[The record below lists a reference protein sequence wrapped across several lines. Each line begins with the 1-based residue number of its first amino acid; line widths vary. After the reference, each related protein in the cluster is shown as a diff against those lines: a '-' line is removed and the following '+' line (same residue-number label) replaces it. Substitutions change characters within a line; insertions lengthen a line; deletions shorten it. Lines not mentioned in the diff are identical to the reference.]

1 LNLRRLLL
9 ALAAPVGAF
18 AFSVGLSSLVL
29 LAVGTSPMEAWTEML
44 SYGTRLETFVETGN
58 RATQLY
64 LAGVAVAIGF
74 RMNLFNIG
82 VEGQYVLAALLAAS
96 AGAAVDLPPVLH
108 VALIMA
114 VAMAVGSAFAGVSGY
129 LKVARGVHEVISTI
143 MLNAVA
149 LAAVGFL
156 LRTWLLDDTDATL
169 NMKTPEIPP
178 SGHFPKINGL
188 VETFTR
194 EIGRGRELW
203 GFLLVAV
210 VVGVLF
216 HVFLNRTRAG
226 YDLRA
231 TGLNPFAAEAAGVD
245 PSATVVRAMLLS
257 GAVAGLIGLPE
268 ILGDAHKYDLGFT
281 RGLGFAGIAVAL
293 VGRNH
298 PGGVAVAAV
307 FFGWLDSA
315 APILDVVGDTP
326 REIVSILQGVV
337 VLSAVVAY
345 EVVNRVRRAAE
356 ARDAASAARQPVAE
370 AAPAGAEEDS

>member
-1 LNLRRLLL
+1 MSLRRIAL

-18 AFSVGLSSLVL
+18 AFSIGLSSLVL

-108 VALIMA
+108 VALIVA
-114 VAMAVGSAFAGVSGY
+114 VAMAVGSAFAGVAGY

-149 LAAVGFL
+149 LALVGFL
-156 LRTWLLDDTDATL
+156 LRSWLLDETDTTL
-169 NMKTPEIPP
+169 NMKTPEIPS
-178 SGHFPKINGL
+178 SGRFPQINGL

-203 GFLLVAV
+203 GFLLVAI

-231 TGLNPFAAEAAGVD
+231 TGINPFAAEAAGVD

-298 PGGVAVAAV
+298 PGGVAIAAV
-307 FFGWLDSA
+307 LFGWLDSA

-345 EVVNRVRRAAE
+345 EVVNRIRRATE
-356 ARDAASAARQPVAE
+356 ARDAAAAGVGASA
-370 AAPAGAEEDS
+370 

>member
-1 LNLRRLLL
+1 MTIRRIAL

-18 AFSVGLSSLVL
+18 AFSVALSSLVL
-29 LAVGTSPMEAWTEML
+29 LAVGTSPMEAWLEML
-44 SYGTRLETFVETGN
+44 SYGSRLETLVETGN

-64 LAGVAVAIGF
+64 LAGIAVAIGF

-82 VEGQYVLAALLAAS
+82 VEGQYGLAAILAAS

-108 VALIMA
+108 VALIMV
-114 VAMAVGSAFAGVSGY
+114 VAMAVGATFAGVAGY
-129 LKVARGVHEVISTI
+129 LKVSRGVHEVISTI

-149 LAAVGFL
+149 LGLVGFF
-156 LRTWLLDDTDATL
+156 LRTWLLDETDTTL

-178 SGHFPKINGL
+178 SGRFPNLNGV

-194 EIGRGRELW
+194 EISRGRELW
-203 GFLLVAV
+203 GFLLVAI

-216 HVFLNRTRAG
+216 HLFLSRTRAG

-245 PSATVVRAMLLS
+245 PRATVVKAMLLS

-268 ILGDAHKYDLGFT
+268 ILGHAHSYDLAFT

-293 VGRNH
+293 VGRTH
-298 PGGVAVAAV
+298 PLGVGIAALL
-307 FFGWLDSA
+307 FGWLDSA

-337 VLSAVVAY
+337 VLSAVVAF
-345 EVVNRVRRAAE
+345 EVVSRIRRAAE
-356 ARDAASAARQPVAE
+356 ARDAAEATRSSATTSGSP
-370 AAPAGAEEDS
+370 S